1 MITYRMWIE
10 GDPALENVAPGVFD
24 RPIDPGWSLEFAR
37 DPRHHLAIAGDDGV
51 VIGMVSALDYV
62 RPDKPPEMFINEVA
76 IATDYRGRGIGREL
90 LRLMLDHARSLGLR
104 EAWLLTDEGN
114 AAARAMY
121 KAAGAQEKPQLL
133 QWFDLES

>member
-1 MITYRMWIE
+1 MWSE
-10 GDPALENVAPGVFD
+10 GDPALERAAPGVFD
-24 RPIDPGWSLEFAR
+24 RPIDSRWSQEFAR
-37 DPRHHLAIAGDDGV
+37 DKRHHLALALEDGV
-51 VIGMVSALDYV
+51 VVGMVSALDYV
-62 RPDKPPEMFINEVA
+62 RPDKPPEMFINEVS

-90 LRLMLDHARSLGLR
+90 VRLMLDHARSLGLR

-133 QWFDLES
+133 QWFDLE